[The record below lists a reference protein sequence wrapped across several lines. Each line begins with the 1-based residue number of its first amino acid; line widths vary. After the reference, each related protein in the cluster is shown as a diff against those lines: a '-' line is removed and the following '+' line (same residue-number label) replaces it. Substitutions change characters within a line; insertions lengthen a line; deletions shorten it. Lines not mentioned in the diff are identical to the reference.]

1 VLRYTA
7 RAADLSGEDLI
18 LVHSP
23 VDPRNQGNAQVQPAL
38 IVKQKRH
45 EGEPFWV
52 SEGRL
57 PPGGGLADALGG
69 GDGAVEVPMAA
80 SESVE
85 IDLIAPGG
93 QKATEVRELFDHVG
107 KSRRAADKVLD
118 PAELAEAAASN
129 ADKFVST
136 VYGLFVSTGAIDAIH
151 ARNLVAPEPTTDSA
165 HLDVGAC
172 LRRMN
177 IGFAASSDLLTGRV
191 GTADGTVSRNY
202 FDSPRVQIAELT
214 AADDKLA
221 IGLDLRRDSA
231 RTLVTG
237 LQPDLAFNVQVWRG
251 VVDGTLERYLTE
263 YMSSSADSDENRK
276 LGLSTS
282 SLFESARARNTPAVL
297 FVQNGTMPGSALT
310 ADTRARIEESI
321 AAGHVLVA
329 PQQPATIGGANRYAW
344 WQIDPRSGETIAV
357 ADDGRRG
364 AGETVIVTTTVTGS
378 GAVMVQVTVGSYGG
392 IYFLSS
398 SLVPGLIQTISALAG
413 VGTVIVRGASRFG
426 P

>member
-1 VLRYTA
+1 
-7 RAADLSGEDLI
+7 
-18 LVHSP
+18 
-23 VDPRNQGNAQVQPAL
+23 
-38 IVKQKRH
+38 
-45 EGEPFWV
+45 V

-57 PPGGGLADALGG
+57 PAGGGLADALGG
-69 GDGAVEVPMAA
+69 GDGAVDVPMAA
-80 SESVE
+80 SESIE
-85 IDLIAPGG
+85 LDFITPGG
-93 QKATEVRELFDHVG
+93 QKTTEIRELFDHVG

-136 VYGLFVSTGAIDAIH
+136 FYDLFVTTGAIDAVH
-151 ARNLVAPEPTTDSA
+151 VRGLVAPEATTDSA

-172 LRRMN
+172 LRRIN
-177 IGFAASSDLLTGRV
+177 IGFAASSDLLTSRV
-191 GTADGTVSRNY
+191 GTANGAVSRNY
-202 FDSPRVQIAELT
+202 FDSPRVQIAELN

-251 VVDGTLERYLTE
+251 VVDGTLERYLIE
-263 YMSSSADSDENRK
+263 YMSSSADGNGVDRPI
-276 LGLSTS
+276 LSTS
-282 SLFESARARNTPAVL
+282 SLFESARAEKTPAVL

-310 ADTRARIEESI
+310 ADMRARIEESI

-329 PQQPATIGGANRYAW
+329 PQQPAVIDGAKRYAW

-357 ADDGRRG
+357 ADDGRRA

-378 GAVMVQVTVGSYGG
+378 GAIMVQVSVGGYSTIVFTLPSAIPGF
-392 IYFLSS
+392 IQAVSS
-398 SLVPGLIQTISALAG
+398 MAG
-413 VGTVIVRGASRFG
+413 VGSVIWRTGSRF
-426 P
+426 